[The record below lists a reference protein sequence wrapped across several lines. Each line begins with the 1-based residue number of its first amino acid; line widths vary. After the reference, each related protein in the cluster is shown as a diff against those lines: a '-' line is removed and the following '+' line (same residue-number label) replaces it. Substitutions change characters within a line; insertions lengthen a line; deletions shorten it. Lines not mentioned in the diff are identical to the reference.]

1 VRPVR
6 PCEGW
11 ERGGGGLAMAR
22 GALDEFPLFWR
33 CANVV
38 RCDTT
43 EDVEL
48 GCKHR
53 DPVGCRMHCGLSEG
67 ADP

>member
-1 VRPVR
+1 
-6 PCEGW
+6 
-11 ERGGGGLAMAR
+11 MTR
-22 GALDEFPLFWR
+22 GAFDEFLLFRR
-33 CANVV
+33 CANIA
-38 RCDTT
+38 RRDIT

-53 DPVGCRMHCGLSEG
+53 DAVGCRTHCSLSEG

>member
-1 VRPVR
+1 
-6 PCEGW
+6 
-11 ERGGGGLAMAR
+11 MAR
-22 GALDEFPLFWR
+22 GALDEFPPFRR
-33 CANVV
+33 CANIA
-38 RCDTT
+38 RCDIA

-53 DPVGCRMHCGLSEG
+53 DPVSCRMHCSLSEG

>member
-1 VRPVR
+1 MRA
-6 PCEGW
+6 
-11 ERGGGGLAMAR
+11 ERGGEGWPWPMAR
-22 GALDEFPLFWR
+22 GAFDEFPLFRR
-33 CANVV
+33 CANIV
-38 RCDTT
+38 RCDIT

-53 DPVGCRMHCGLSEG
+53 DPVGCRTHCSLSEG